1 MTSVILLFSL
11 LNPTHLQDYAQE
23 WLSPE
28 TTEPHCD
35 VIDRMLAKYD
45 SEYELELALETASS
59 VFSSTSQ

>member
-11 LNPTHLQDYAQE
+11 LTPNHFQDIASE
-23 WLSPE
+23 FLAPE

-45 SEYELELALETASS
+45 SEYEIELAVEAATS
-59 VFSSTSQ
+59 VFSPNW

>member
-11 LNPTHLQDYAQE
+11 LTPNHLQDYASE
-23 WLSPE
+23 LLVPE

-45 SEYELELALETASS
+45 AEYEIELAIEAASS
-59 VFSSTSQ
+59 VFTSNG